1 MTLRWGFKRICLQLA
16 HKLPAVPTFLYV
28 FFSFIFNVKTLFVA
42 VICITSK
49 NFVSKVQ
56 LFGVYCFKLRLWM
69 SANANLAN
77 FYLLVKNLVFLV
89 IKKGTLTNY
98 QQICQ
103 KINKKG
109 FYTFLMNQRGKEI
122 LIFQFLLEKK
132 KYINSSFV
140 VFNKLKNSPT
150 INTEFFSAF

>member
-1 MTLRWGFKRICLQLA
+1 
-16 HKLPAVPTFLYV
+16 
-28 FFSFIFNVKTLFVA
+28 
-42 VICITSK
+42 
-49 NFVSKVQ
+49 
-56 LFGVYCFKLRLWM
+56 M

-77 FYLLVKNLVFLV
+77 VYLLVKNLVFLV

-122 LIFQFLLEKK
+122 LIF
-132 KYINSSFV
+132 
-140 VFNKLKNSPT
+140 
-150 INTEFFSAF
+150 